1 MVTDRYSMEISSQPD
16 VLVAEDLRKSYGPRQ
31 ALQGLTFSLKAG
43 RILGFLG
50 PNGAGKTTSIR
61 ILTTML
67 VPDSGHF
74 VLDGVNS
81 RHPEQIRRKIGV
93 LPEDPGFSRQMT
105 GLEYLIYF
113 GQLDGLTNSEARQ
126 TAQILIRDVGLRQRS
141 KSLISSYSPVM
152 KQMLGIACALI
163 NNPVVI
169 FLDEPTLGLDPRDQR
184 ELLELIRQIAQE
196 RNTAVVLSSHIL
208 TEIERVCDDVLI
220 LNLGKVVAWGSVDE
234 VIGRVQRNITL
245 RNSIRVQVPPA
256 AVRES
261 QQVLEGMINI
271 LKLTHVNEAEGCLEM
286 ELVPG
291 SNGSFVTT
299 YQVNNKI
306 LRTLIRAH
314 IPIVNFGS
322 EGGHL
327 PDIFPNFI
335 TDGIK

>member
-1 MVTDRYSMEISSQPD
+1 MVADQYSTKANSQPD
-16 VLVAEDLRKSYGPRQ
+16 VLVVEDLWKSYGSRP

-43 RILGFLG
+43 RVLGLLG
-50 PNGAGKTTSIR
+50 PNGAGKTTCIN

-67 VPDSGHF
+67 EPDSGHF
-74 VLDGVNS
+74 VVDGVS
-81 RHPEQIRRKIGV
+81 SEYPEKIRRKIGI
-93 LPEDPGFSRQMT
+93 LPGEPGFSRQMT
-105 GLEYLIYF
+105 GLEYLIYY
-113 GQLDGLTNSEARQ
+113 GQLAGLTNFEALQ
-126 TAQILIRDVGLRQRS
+126 NAQILLQDVGLEQS
-141 KSLISSYSPVM
+141 ATSLIRSYSPEI
-152 KQMLGIACALI
+152 KQRLGLACALI
-163 NNPVVI
+163 NNPVAV
-169 FLDEPTLGLDPRDQR
+169 FLDEPTVGLNPRGQH
-184 ELLELIRQIAQE
+184 ELLELIRRIALE

-208 TEIERVCDDVLI
+208 TEIERVCDAVVI

-234 VIGRVQRNITL
+234 IIGRVQRKITM

-271 LKLTHVNEAEGCLEM
+271 LKLTHVNEAEGWLEM

-314 IPIVNFGS
+314 IPIVSFGS
-322 EGGHL
+322 EGGRP
-327 PDIFPNFI
+327 PDIFREFI
-335 TDGIK
+335 TD